1 MPDVPSSLLHDTFIK
16 TSAGQQEVRMR
27 TLGLSALARRIL
39 ILVDGQRTGR
49 DLGVFAAGED
59 IVLLLQE
66 LLRMDCIAVVSVAVS
81 ILPVAPMEPL
91 TDQPQDEL
99 ASLPVAQTRTAKE
112 LEMARN
118 FMTNTVNSI
127 FGHHNRISL
136 LESIYGCESAEE
148 LRKVFPA
155 WKSALES
162 SSSGKKRLPEMIE
175 KLFAVL

>member
-1 MPDVPSSLLHDTFIK
+1 MPDALSPMLRETFIK
-16 TSAGQQEVRMR
+16 TPAGQQEIRTR
-27 TLGLSALARRIL
+27 TLGLSAFARRIL

-59 IVLLLQE
+59 IAVLLTE
-66 LLRMDCIAVVSVAVS
+66 LLRLDCIALVAGGVLSPPVVSTQPLAGQVSENVAG
-81 ILPVAPMEPL
+81 LPA
-91 TDQPQDEL
+91 
-99 ASLPVAQTRTAKE
+99 AKTRTAKD

-118 FMTNTVNSI
+118 FMTNTVNTI

-136 LESIYGCESAEE
+136 IESIYLCQSSEE

-162 SSSGKKRLPEMIE
+162 NATGKKRLPEMME
-175 KLFAVL
+175 KLFVVL